1 MTGDT
6 WNKIK
11 TLDRSGVAIGSNQ
24 KEWRAVSPV
33 KSGGLKKTGD
43 FCLLFFSVFSSSC
56 LTKPML
62 HIYKRDGLKNKIHPR
77 PRSGI
82 W

>member
-33 KSGGLKKTGD
+33 KSGGLKKQGI
-43 FCLLFFSVFSSSC
+43 FVSCFFRFFP
-56 LTKPML
+56 LPA
-62 HIYKRDGLKNKIHPR
+62 
-77 PRSGI
+77 
-82 W
+82 